1 MNHITPQSGI
11 PNSLKRLPWAYGA
24 TPLPALPSKRQ
35 KRCMRILLLNGNTDP
50 AITALIAAR
59 AQEALPRLGLP
70 ACDLVPATAPFGA
83 RYIATRA
90 AVAIAGHAV
99 LTGLA
104 EHIGAENPQGFDA
117 AIIACFG
124 EPAIEAAREL
134 LPIPVIGMA
143 EASIT
148 LALEQAPRIALLTG
162 GAAWVPMLEEFALV
176 RGHGPDRVHV
186 RSVLPTGDMIAREPE
201 KSLGLIAE
209 EARQAVAAGAGVVV
223 LGGAGLVGLA
233 PRLAAML
240 PVPVL
245 DSLDCALVMAC
256 RGGRAPA
263 RVAQAPQTGLE
274 PGLARFMADESAKS
288 K

>member
-1 MNHITPQSGI
+1 
-11 PNSLKRLPWAYGA
+11 
-24 TPLPALPSKRQ
+24 
-35 KRCMRILLLNGNTDP
+35 MRILLLNGNTDP

-70 ACDLVPATAPFGA
+70 TCDLVPATAPFGA

-90 AVAIAGHAV
+90 AVTIAGHAV

-104 EHIGAENPQGFDA
+104 QHIGPHNPQGFGA

-162 GAAWVPMLEEFALV
+162 GTAWVPMLEEFALI
-176 RGHGPDRVHV
+176 RGHGRDRVQV
-186 RSVLPTGDMIAREPE
+186 RSVPPTGDMIAREPE
-201 KSLGLIAE
+201 KALGLIAE

-233 PRLAAML
+233 PKLAAML

-256 RGGRAPA
+256 RGGQAPA

-274 PGLARFMADESAKS
+274 PGLARFMTGEIAKS

>member
-1 MNHITPQSGI
+1 
-11 PNSLKRLPWAYGA
+11 
-24 TPLPALPSKRQ
+24 
-35 KRCMRILLLNGNTDP
+35 MRILLLNGNTDP
-50 AITALIAAR
+50 AITDLIATR

-104 EHIGAENPQGFDA
+104 QHIGPSNPQGFDA

-134 LPIPVIGMA
+134 LPIPVHGMA

-162 GAAWVPMLEEFALV
+162 GTAWVPMLEEFALI
-176 RGHGPDRVHV
+176 RGHGRDRVQV
-186 RSVLPTGDMIAREPE
+186 RSVPPTGDMIAREPE
-201 KSLGLIAE
+201 KALHLIAA
-209 EARQAVAAGAGVVV
+209 EARQAVADGAGAVV

-233 PRLAAML
+233 PRLAALL

-245 DSLDCALVMAC
+245 DSLDCALIMAC
-256 RGGRAPA
+256 RGGPA
-263 RVAQAPQTGLE
+263 ARRVAQAPQTGLE
-274 PGLARFMADESAKS
+274 PKLAAMMGSPA
-288 K
+288 

>member
-1 MNHITPQSGI
+1 
-11 PNSLKRLPWAYGA
+11 
-24 TPLPALPSKRQ
+24 
-35 KRCMRILLLNGNTDP
+35 MRILLLNGNTDP

-59 AQEALPRLGLP
+59 AREALPRLGLP
-70 ACDLVPATAPFGA
+70 ACDLVPATAPFGG

-104 EHIGAENPQGFDA
+104 EHIGAENPQGFGA

-162 GAAWVPMLEEFALV
+162 GAAWVRMLEEFALI
-176 RGHGPDRVHV
+176 RGHGRDRVQV
-186 RSVLPTGDMIAREPE
+186 RSVPPTGDMIAREPE
-201 KSLGLIAE
+201 KALGLIAE

-233 PRLAAML
+233 PKLAALL

-256 RGGRAPA
+256 RAGQAPA

-274 PGLARFMADESAKS
+274 PGLARFMTGEIAKS

>member
-1 MNHITPQSGI
+1 
-11 PNSLKRLPWAYGA
+11 
-24 TPLPALPSKRQ
+24 
-35 KRCMRILLLNGNTDP
+35 MRILLLNGNTDP
-50 AITALIAAR
+50 AITDLIAKR

-104 EHIGAENPQGFDA
+104 QHIGPTNPQGFDA

-134 LPIPVIGMA
+134 LPIPVHGMA

-162 GAAWVPMLEEFALV
+162 GTAWVPMLEEFALI
-176 RGHGPDRVHV
+176 RGHGRDKVQV
-186 RSVLPTGDMIAREPE
+186 RSVPPTGDMIAREPE
-201 KSLGLIAE
+201 KALHLIAA
-209 EARQAVAAGAGVVV
+209 EAQQAVAEGAGVVV

-233 PRLAAML
+233 PRLAALL

-245 DSLDCALVMAC
+245 DSLDCALIMAC
-256 RGGRAPA
+256 RAHRAPG
-263 RVAQAPQTGLE
+263 RVAQAPQTGLA
-274 PGLARFMADESAKS
+274 PQLAAFMQG
-288 K
+288 

>member
-1 MNHITPQSGI
+1 
-11 PNSLKRLPWAYGA
+11 
-24 TPLPALPSKRQ
+24 
-35 KRCMRILLLNGNTDP
+35 MRILLLNGNTDP
-50 AITALIAAR
+50 AITDLIAKR

-104 EHIGAENPQGFDA
+104 EHIGAHNRHGFDA

-134 LPIPVIGMA
+134 LSIPVIGMA
-143 EASIT
+143 EASII
-148 LALEQAPRIALLTG
+148 LALERAPRIALLTG
-162 GAAWVPMLEEFALV
+162 GTAWVPMLEEFALI
-176 RGHGPDRVHV
+176 RGYALDRVQV
-186 RSVLPTGDMIAREPE
+186 RSVPPTGDMIAREPE
-201 KSLGLIAE
+201 KALGLIAE
-209 EARQAVAAGAGVVV
+209 EARKAVAGGAGVVV

-233 PRLAAML
+233 PKLAALL

-256 RGGRAPA
+256 RAGRAPG
-263 RVAQAPQTGLE
+263 RVVQAPQTGLE
-274 PGLARFMADESAKS
+274 PGLAHLMAGEIAKS